1 MKIKHLPFALAAITL
16 FSCGGGT
23 TQNTG
28 AANDTATVETPQC
41 DVSTTTPQNDIL
53 TEYAVSILKEHLKL
67 EGVEPEKIT
76 NECHP
81 FNNREYSGTNFR
93 FFEHEDGNF
102 SMYWYLYFYPK
113 KSGGYEV
120 IVEITGAGGDAYEP
134 IYNYEKFIC
143 QDDKITK
150 AENVVDMKIS
160 DFYANSDK
168 FPKAAVEAINT
179 AIKEHPYFNIDSSN
193 ITATFNPWY
202 FKEDGDDWG
211 LFLPKPLEG
220 FEDKKDDI
228 FPSISYIWNGESF
241 VPDPK
246 NKPLKEDLK
255 YFEGRDCRKTLVG
268 EIATKLKIE
277 KAGPSS
283 KESCD
288 GNLHYTM
295 CDDCEGYNGGT
306 DVYCFVRKNEDY
318 EPNGWFVIEASMSC
332 PEGIGCSHSFNA
344 YIYDGNKLTPT
355 ELPVPSL
362 NDLLDDEKC
371 KGRESE
377 VEKFKAIFDQR
388 PRDFIQYLINF
399 EEKTLKAVLYPL
411 DLEEDQQNFIDWE
424 LRFKDGYQF
433 EWHGGEFGE
442 PDMG

>member
-1 MKIKHLPFALAAITL
+1 MKIKHLTFALAAITL

-28 AANDTATVETPQC
+28 TGNDTATVETPQC

-67 EGVEPEKIT
+67 EGVAPEKIT

-102 SMYWYLYFYPK
+102 SSYWYLYFYPK
-113 KSGGYEV
+113 TSGGYDV
-120 IVEITGAGGDAYEP
+120 IVEITNAGGDAYEP
-134 IYNYEKFIC
+134 TYNYEKFIC